1 MKYVLLFLFL
11 GFFNAQAQSYLDY
24 YFKANNINGAI
35 VIYNENKDEWLF
47 STELEPFSNTPAAA
61 HFHLWQALVGL
72 EEKVFKID
80 VKEKL
85 MWDGVKR
92 SFFDERKPEWNADT
106 NLIDAIKNKNDWY
119 FDRLQNYLPQESYS
133 SNIKKS
139 TFFKEIKNNE
149 LQYFWN
155 YAALTNPNSMI
166 LFLKELKEGKLPFNK
181 QSQQFVYN
189 QLLKDEKLAIH
200 TATTNYLGKR
210 IDWTVGV
217 YLKQSKPIYFSLRT
231 YTSLETTELDDYE
244 RRKNLIISQIFDVL
258 NY

>member
-1 MKYVLLFLFL
+1 MKHVLLFLFL
-11 GFFNAQAQSYLDY
+11 GLFNVQAQNYLDY

-35 VIYNENKDEWLF
+35 VIYNENKDEWIF
-47 STELEPFSNTPAAA
+47 SNEVEPFSNTPAAS
-61 HFHLWQALVGL
+61 HFHLWQTLVGL
-72 EEKVFKID
+72 EEKIFKID

-85 MWDGVKR
+85 LWDGVKR
-92 SFFDERKPEWNADT
+92 SFFDERKPEWNANT

-119 FDRLQNYLPQESYS
+119 FDRLQNKLSQENYTN
-133 SNIKKS
+133 NIKKS

-149 LQYFWN
+149 LEFFWN
-155 YAALTNPNSMI
+155 YAGLTNPNSMI

-181 QSQQFVYN
+181 QSQQFVFN
-189 QLLKDEKLAIH
+189 QILKDEKLAIH
-200 TATTNYLGKR
+200 TATTSYLGKR

-231 YTSLETTELDDYE
+231 YTSLEADKLEDYE
-244 RRKNLIISQIFDVL
+244 QRKNLIISQIFDVL